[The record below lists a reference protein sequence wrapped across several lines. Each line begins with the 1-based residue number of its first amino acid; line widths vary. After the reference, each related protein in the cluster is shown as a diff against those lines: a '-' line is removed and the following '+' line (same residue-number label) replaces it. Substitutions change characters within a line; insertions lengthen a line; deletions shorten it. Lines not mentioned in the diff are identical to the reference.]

1 MVNFL
6 VKFFQRKNMYLYEL
20 KVEYRK
26 KDKNKSDYSIVTDIS
41 APSALDVISKSLLD
55 YNESKDNEI
64 MIFYVTKIN

>member
-26 KDKNKSDYSIVTDIS
+26 KDKNKSDYSIVTDVTASS
-41 APSALDVISKSLLD
+41 AMEAIKQSLLD
-55 YNESKDNEI
+55 YNEPKDGET
-64 MIFYVTKIN
+64 MIFYVTKVD

>member
-26 KDKNKSDYSIVTDIS
+26 KDKNKSDYSIVTDVL

-55 YNESKDNEI
+55 YNEPKDGET
-64 MIFYVTKIN
+64 MIFYVTKVD